1 MTWRRFDRAGST
13 ASPGAGIRSADASP
27 NQLGIGTRPSTVGLP
42 PSLPGHRSQ
51 RVSDAVTKADRRERT
66 TSGGFGRLH
75 SRRTRSPKRSESCGA
90 SISPRRRAVGGP
102 ERESDGAR

>member
-42 PSLPGHRSQ
+42 PSLPGSQ
-51 RVSDAVTKADRRERT
+51 IPAGIGCRDESGQKGANHVWGFRPASQPPDEVTEAVRVLRCLHLAST
-66 TSGGFGRLH
+66 TRCGWSGTG
-75 SRRTRSPKRSESCGA
+75 K
-90 SISPRRRAVGGP
+90 
-102 ERESDGAR
+102 

>member
-42 PSLPGHRSQ
+42 PSLPGSQIPAGIGCRLGVSAGFTAAGRGHRSGPSLAVPPS
-51 RVSDAVTKADRRERT
+51 RLDDALWVVRNGKVTGPGDQADCE
-66 TSGGFGRLH
+66 
-75 SRRTRSPKRSESCGA
+75 
-90 SISPRRRAVGGP
+90 
-102 ERESDGAR
+102 